1 MSSFPAAGIDV
12 ARAAELVPR
21 ELTVYCPIALP
32 DNPFDVDDIER
43 QAVEWCQEHGLWRPA
58 GASVTMDAAV
68 GMTSALPT
76 ASEDLVVAATR
87 YFYWGAL
94 LDDYWD
100 TLADDLPRIAAH
112 AGELDRALFATPT
125 APLPRGDL
133 WAAALRDLRAQF
145 VAVLGTPC
153 FAALQHENA
162 VWLNGQLWYSAV
174 RRRETRPG
182 VGEYLRMRWVNSG
195 VGTLIPF
202 TAAAAGCRGLD
213 AWQLGDPAVRAF
225 AEAVM
230 FSCALLNDL
239 FSIAKE
245 LVTGTAATN
254 LYSVLAHA
262 EGLDTAEC
270 LVKGWQLYER
280 LVALV
285 VRLRE
290 QLLTDPRPDVVLLA
304 GDLPNWIP
312 AAVGWASTTARYY
325 QVDRGDR
332 ATCFTPPELVVS
344 DAPSLW
350 DPENLTPPPYPEI
363 AWWWATIER

>member
-1 MSSFPAAGIDV
+1 MES
-12 ARAAELVPR
+12 VPR
-21 ELTVYCPIALP
+21 ELTVYCPILLP
-32 DNPFDVDDIER
+32 GNPFDVDSIER
-43 QAVEWCQEHGLWRPA
+43 QAVEWCAEHGLGRPGRA
-58 GASVTMDAAV
+58 AATMDAAV
-68 GMTSALPT
+68 GITSALPS
-76 ASEDLVVAATR
+76 ASESMVVASTR

-94 LDDYWD
+94 LDDFWD
-100 TLADDLPRIAAH
+100 TLSGDLPRLAAH
-112 AGELDRALFATPT
+112 AGELQRALFAAPT
-125 APLPRGDL
+125 APLPRNDL
-133 WAAALRDLRAQF
+133 WAAGLRDLRAQF
-145 VAVLGTPC
+145 AAVLGTSC

-162 VWLNGQLWYSAV
+162 VWLNGQLWYAAA
-174 RRRETRPG
+174 RRRESPPE

-213 AWQLGDPAVRAF
+213 AWQLGDPVVRAF

-230 FSCALLNDL
+230 FTCALLNDL

-254 LYSVLAHA
+254 LYSVLAQA
-262 EGLDTAEC
+262 EGLDTAAC

-285 VRLRE
+285 VRLQR
-290 QLLTDPRPDVVLLA
+290 QLLADPRPDVALLA

-312 AAVGWASTTARYY
+312 AAIAWASTTSRYVR
-325 QVDRGDR
+325 VDHEGQHTR
-332 ATCFTPPELVVS
+332 FTPPALVVS
-344 DAPSLW
+344 ETPTIW

-363 AWWWATIER
+363 AWWWSTIGP